1 MPDLP
6 VNKFRAAIEVL
17 HRGRDLLVE
26 TLAEDILEQ
35 HENLVE
41 GGFQF
46 HEFLETHGARLHFLG
61 LIVGHLEQS
70 AEFLD
75 EVHAQSARPE
85 PIPPKASGPRVK
97 RRSRGRGAP
106 YSKPKGE
113 SRADSK
119 EPIDEPPF

>member
-26 TLAEDILEQ
+26 GLADDILEQ

-75 EVHAQSARPE
+75 EIQAHSARPQ
-85 PIPPKASGPRVK
+85 PLPPKPAGPRVK
-97 RRSRGRGAP
+97 KRSRGRGAP
-106 YSKPKGE
+106 YSKPRGE
-113 SRADSK
+113 SRPDSK